1 MRGVCSEPMRSVS
14 LFFCCCWLHISCNSK
29 SCHTTSFIPI
39 TVNSEN
45 VVEGK
50 DCSGL
55 QHFLSHLIVRDISSS
70 LTCDRM
76 KNSESSEE
84 DGSRELIRRLLVW
97 KRRLYDDE
105 CTIEKFTNFD
115 DLCDPSLFSLG
126 DSVCRRSLFLV
137 IGKLV
142 QLCWE
147 ATNFGRVPLQPIAD
161 RFVNRLFPILHRIVD
176 SIEFD
181 SGAVWFGGISGSV
194 QSQRSSSEANNSS
207 IFVSICVQVAA
218 LLARTYSSDAL
229 SHLLRSLVRFVDSS
243 QRLVNSLIEHDERC
257 LSCAVAIQ
265 HLSSSQIEMPMQFD
279 VATLFCAIIYQIAF
293 DHTVI
298 IDWLQSEL
306 AAVPFLLRF
315 LSDMSSNL
323 HRYEEAARSITGA
336 EEADEEPQ
344 ICFDPWPVSENADDT
359 VLTIVQLHGQQ
370 EITSSYRFSKTAKIL

>member
-1 MRGVCSEPMRSVS
+1 MM
-14 LFFCCCWLHISCNSK
+14 
-29 SCHTTSFIPI
+29 
-39 TVNSEN
+39 
-45 VVEGK
+45 
-50 DCSGL
+50 
-55 QHFLSHLIVRDISSS
+55 
-70 LTCDRM
+70 
-76 KNSESSEE
+76 SSEGSE
-84 DGSRELIRRLLVW
+84 GDESRELVRRLLVW

-105 CTIEKFTNFD
+105 CTVEKFTDFG
-115 DLCDPSLFSLG
+115 DLCCPSLFSLG
-126 DSVCRRSLFLV
+126 DSICRRSLFFV

-147 ATNFGRVPLQPIAD
+147 ATNFGRNPLQPIAD

-181 SGAVWFGGISGSV
+181 SA
-194 QSQRSSSEANNSS
+194 
-207 IFVSICVQVAA
+207 
-218 LLARTYSSDAL
+218 TDAL

-265 HLSSSQIEMPMQFD
+265 HLSSSHIEMPMQFD
-279 VATLFCAIIYQIAF
+279 VATLFCSIVYQIGF

-315 LSDMSSNL
+315 LNDMSSNL
-323 HRYEEAARSITGA
+323 QRYEEAARSIIGE

-344 ICFDPWPVSENADDT
+344 ICFDSCPANENADDT

-370 EITSSYRFSKTAKIL
+370 EITSSYRFSKTAKAYRVLDTSSLTETRGECSMERIVECFSRLGNSCERLQRSQLSPYNLRPIISAISRLQLVFCKQALT